1 MYSLGM
7 SNVETDVMHTE
18 RRKFTLKITSQ
29 ILILVLG
36 LAFLLASLGGYS
48 VYVINSIK
56 LQTERLNQVETE
68 LEARINSMNDAITKS
83 SGFVTRAALEL
94 GLKSTNRNPFRA
106 NDNNPTDFTLQSFT
120 QAIQSSQALADA
132 AKVDL
137 DASAELINRAV
148 KDLGEQQALSFTL
161 GYIVHFFSKVAVDP
175 EVLTV
180 YKKMVTAIDAL
191 QGSFREIPRAQKRL
205 EQTVKNYHEFIH
217 TTKLASYSKEYKT
230 TVSDLQEKILDANA
244 KLAQRQKSLQDIIKN
259 GSYVNLFREV
269 ETARNLAFASMD
281 KLQTQSLYVTLVIG
295 IASTFFAVLFG
306 LLLTTGIS
314 RKLKG
319 ANEAVDA
326 IRRGDLTNVVVV
338 AGNDEV
344 STLLDAT
351 EKMRENIV
359 EVISA
364 MMTVTNKISENSR
377 KLHSTADLVSD
388 GTSQQAASVQETS
401 ASMEE
406 MTGTINENANNALET
421 DATAQ
426 LLAQNA
432 TVCSTSMQKTS
443 AAMSDI
449 FERIGIVGE
458 ITRKIE
464 LLALNASVEA
474 ARAGEHGKGFAVVA
488 SEVSKLAEMSK
499 QAASEI
505 ERSSTEGKKLADE
518 TNKMLDDLL
527 PEIEK
532 TQNLVQ
538 NISASSKEQSV
549 GAEQI
554 NSAIKTLDN
563 VVQKN
568 ALAASDLSKSAYEL
582 AGLVPDLSKLIDQF
596 KVVSRDTSDSQED
609 DKPTGVEPH
618 KPNINAKLNN
628 KQTVQES
635 DFGRY

>member
-1 MYSLGM
+1 MTT
-7 SNVETDVMHTE
+7 VAADEVRPD

-29 ILILVLG
+29 ILILVFG

-83 SGFVTRAALEL
+83 SGFVTKAALEL
-94 GLKSTNRNPFRA
+94 GLKSSNRI
-106 NDNNPTDFTLQSFT
+106 NDPKQAEIAMQSFDV
-120 QAIQSSQALADA
+120 AIKSSQKLAEN
-132 AKVDL
+132 AKSDL
-137 DASAELINRAV
+137 DASSELIKMVV
-148 KDLGEQQALSFTL
+148 KDLSEQKPEDFTF
-161 GYIVHFFSKVAVDP
+161 GHIFQFFSKVAVDP

-180 YKKMVTAIDAL
+180 YSKMITAIDAL
-191 QGSFREIPRAQKRL
+191 EGSFREIPRAQKRL
-205 EQTVKNYHEFIH
+205 EQTVLEYHEFIQ
-217 TTKLASYSKEYKT
+217 TTQLSPYSQVFKNE
-230 TVSDLQEKILDANA
+230 VVDLQAKILDANE
-244 KLAQRQKSLQDIIKN
+244 KLAQRQKSLQDVIKN

-269 ETARNLAFASMD
+269 EAARNLAFASMD

-295 IASTFFAVLFG
+295 VASTVFAILFG
-306 LLLTTGIS
+306 VLLTTGI
-314 RKLKG
+314 RKKLKG

-326 IRRGDLTNVVVV
+326 IRRGDLTNVAVVD
-338 AGNDEV
+338 GNDEV
-344 STLLDAT
+344 STLLYAT
-351 EKMRENIV
+351 EKMREKIV

-364 MMTVTNKISENSR
+364 MMTVTKKISENST
-377 KLHSTADLVSD
+377 KLHVTADLVSD

-401 ASMEE
+401 ASMDE
-406 MTGTINENANNALET
+406 MTDTINENANNALET

-426 LLAQNA
+426 VLAQNA
-432 TVCSTSMQKTS
+432 TVCSASMQKTS
-443 AAMSDI
+443 DAMSDI

-488 SEVSKLAEMSK
+488 SEVSKLAELSK
-499 QAASEI
+499 EAASEI

-518 TNKMLDDLL
+518 TNKMLDELL

-554 NSAIKTLDN
+554 NAAIKTLDN

-568 ALAASDLSKSAYEL
+568 ALAASDLSKSANEL

-596 KVVSRDTSDSQED
+596 KVASPANQVSQQD
-609 DKPTGVEPH
+609 DESKHTEAD
-618 KPNINAKLNN
+618 KPNINAKQNVN
-628 KQTVQES
+628 QTVKES

>member
-1 MYSLGM
+1 M
-7 SNVETDVMHTE
+7 NTVAADEVRPD

-29 ILILVLG
+29 ILILVFG

-83 SGFVTRAALEL
+83 SGFVTKAALEL
-94 GLKSTNRNPFRA
+94 GLKSSNRI
-106 NDNNPTDFTLQSFT
+106 NDPKQAEIAMQSFDV
-120 QAIQSSQALADA
+120 AIKSSQKLAEN
-132 AKVDL
+132 AKSDL
-137 DASAELINRAV
+137 DASSELIKMVV
-148 KDLGEQQALSFTL
+148 KDLSEQKPEDFTF
-161 GYIVHFFSKVAVDP
+161 GHIFQFFSKVAVDP

-180 YKKMVTAIDAL
+180 YSKMITAIDAL
-191 QGSFREIPRAQKRL
+191 EGSFREIPRAQKRL
-205 EQTVKNYHEFIH
+205 EQTVLEYHEFIQ
-217 TTKLASYSKEYKT
+217 TTQLNLYSQLFKNE
-230 TVSDLQEKILDANA
+230 VLDLQAKVLDANA
-244 KLAQRQKSLQDIIKN
+244 KLAQRQKSLQDVIKN

-269 ETARNLAFASMD
+269 EAARNLAFASMD

-295 IASTFFAVLFG
+295 VASTVFAILFG
-306 LLLTTGIS
+306 VLLTTGI
-314 RKLKG
+314 RKKLKG

-326 IRRGDLTNVVVV
+326 IRRGDLTNVAVVD
-338 AGNDEV
+338 GNDEV
-344 STLLDAT
+344 STLLYAT
-351 EKMRENIV
+351 EKMREKIV

-364 MMTVTNKISENSR
+364 MMTVTKKISENST
-377 KLHSTADLVSD
+377 KLHVTADLVSD

-401 ASMEE
+401 ASMDE
-406 MTGTINENANNALET
+406 MTDTINENANNALET

-426 LLAQNA
+426 VLAQNA
-432 TVCSTSMQKTS
+432 TVCSASMQKTS
-443 AAMSDI
+443 DAMSDI

-488 SEVSKLAEMSK
+488 SEVSKLAELSK
-499 QAASEI
+499 EAASEI

-518 TNKMLDDLL
+518 TNKMLDELL

-554 NSAIKTLDN
+554 NAAIKTLDN

-568 ALAASDLSKSAYEL
+568 ALAASDLSKSANEL

-596 KVVSRDTSDSQED
+596 KVASPANQVSQQD
-609 DKPTGVEPH
+609 DESKHTEAD
-618 KPNINAKLNN
+618 KPNINAKQNVN
-628 KQTVQES
+628 QTVKES

>member
-1 MYSLGM
+1 M
-7 SNVETDVMHTE
+7 NTVAADEVRPD

-29 ILILVLG
+29 ILILVFG

-94 GLKSTNRNPFRA
+94 GLKSSNRI
-106 NDNNPTDFTLQSFT
+106 NDAKQAEIAMQSFDV
-120 QAIQSSQALADA
+120 AIKSSQKLAET
-132 AKVDL
+132 AKSDL
-137 DASAELINRAV
+137 DASSELIKMVV
-148 KDLGEQQALSFTL
+148 KDLSEQQPEDFKF
-161 GYIVHFFSKVAVDP
+161 GHIFQFFSKVAVDP

-180 YKKMVTAIDAL
+180 YNKMITAIDAL
-191 QGSFREIPRAQKRL
+191 EGSFREIPRAQKRL
-205 EQTVKNYHEFIH
+205 ERTVLEYHEFIQ
-217 TTKLASYSKEYKT
+217 TTQLNLYSQLFKNE
-230 TVSDLQEKILDANA
+230 VLDLQAKVLDANA
-244 KLAQRQKSLQDIIKN
+244 KLAQRQKSLQDVIKN

-269 ETARNLAFASMD
+269 EAARNLAFASMD

-295 IASTFFAVLFG
+295 VASTVFAILFG
-306 LLLTTGIS
+306 VLLTTGI
-314 RKLKG
+314 RKKLKG

-326 IRRGDLTNVVVV
+326 IRRGDLTNVAVVD
-338 AGNDEV
+338 GNDEV

-351 EKMRENIV
+351 EKMREKIV

-364 MMTVTNKISENSR
+364 MMTVTKKISENST
-377 KLHSTADLVSD
+377 KLHVTADLVSD
-388 GTSQQAASVQETS
+388 GTSQQASSVQETS
-401 ASMEE
+401 ASMDE
-406 MTGTINENANNALET
+406 MTDTINENANNALET

-426 LLAQNA
+426 VLAQNA
-432 TVCSTSMQKTS
+432 TVCSASMQKTS
-443 AAMSDI
+443 DAMSDI

-488 SEVSKLAEMSK
+488 SEVSKLAELSK
-499 QAASEI
+499 EAASEI

-518 TNKMLDDLL
+518 TNKMLDELL

-554 NSAIKTLDN
+554 NAAIKTLDN

-568 ALAASDLSKSAYEL
+568 ALAASDLSKSANEL

-596 KVVSRDTSDSQED
+596 KVASPANQVSPQD
-609 DKPTGVEPH
+609 DESKHTEAD
-618 KPNINAKLNN
+618 KPNINAKQNVN
-628 KQTVQES
+628 QTVKES